1 MLSFAEVFRIERS
14 VVSQAP
20 GRVNLL
26 GEHTDYTGGFVLP
39 IGIRQT
45 TIVEIAPSSDWL
57 FHVYS
62 ANLDEQHSFGHRGPA
77 AQGFARYIQGC
88 VEVLERAGYHVPAVC
103 MRIDSSVPIGVG
115 LSSSAALEVAVLRAI
130 RQLLQ
135 LSLDDVDLALLA
147 QQAEVEYAG
156 VLCGVMDQM
165 ASSLGDREHML
176 YLDTRSLEHR
186 RLPLPADSE
195 VIVLDSGTTRQ
206 LAATAYNRRREE
218 CEIAAGL
225 LKVNTLRDADSLSC
239 IDELPEPLNR
249 RARHVVTEN
258 RRVLDALDASAA
270 RFGAL
275 MNESHRSLRDDYEV
289 SSAALEAL
297 VDSLRREPA
306 VYGARLTGAG
316 FGGACIALV
325 RRGEGVDA
333 AASALRHYAELGFE
347 GGRSLV

>member
-1 MLSFAEVFRIERS
+1 
-14 VVSQAP
+14 
-20 GRVNLL
+20 
-26 GEHTDYTGGFVLP
+26 
-39 IGIRQT
+39 
-45 TIVEIAPSSDWL
+45 
-57 FHVYS
+57 
-62 ANLDEQHSFGHRGPA
+62 
-77 AQGFARYIQGC
+77 
-88 VEVLERAGYHVPAVC
+88 

-325 RRGEGVDA
+325 RRGEGADA
-333 AASALRHYAELGFE
+333 AASALRHYADLGFE